1 MQYYRLAALF
11 VLCSVLFS
19 ASAYAE
25 ATYTIT
31 ETELTALETS
41 LTQAKTELTL
51 SKEELTKAK
60 NELMELRKELTAL
73 SESSKK
79 LDAELS
85 KYERR
90 AALAPWLVGAVF
102 VGAFILGGLSS

>member
-19 ASAYAE
+19 VSAYAE

-31 ETELTALETS
+31 ETELTELEGA
-41 LTQAKTELTL
+41 LTQAKSELTL
-51 SKEELTKAK
+51 SKEALTKAK
-60 NELMELRKELTAL
+60 NELQELRQELTAL

-79 LDAELS
+79 LDAELD

-90 AALAPWLVGAVF
+90 AKLAPWLLGSMFVVGF
-102 VGAFILGGLSS
+102 VLGGLSN